1 MAGNETKGGPH
12 EDRRLRK
19 SERICLK
26 NDITRLFK
34 EGKYLSA
41 GGFRCCY
48 VKNNGKDFNRIMISV
63 PKRNFKKAVMRN
75 LLKRRIREAY
85 RNNKHLLPVP
95 GQGSDMLIIYTN
107 NNVRTSEDI
116 TRGIMELLARLSGNA
131 AGLEEGRKKNP
142 CVSADIPGWTAKR
155 RMAGLEKDTEMPSMG
170 RLWL

>member
-19 SERICLK
+19 PERICLK

-34 EGKYLSA
+34 EGRYLSA

-116 TRGIMELLARLSGNA
+116 TRGIRELLARLSGNA

-142 CVSADIPGWTAKR
+142 CVSADIPG
-155 RMAGLEKDTEMPSMG
+155 
-170 RLWL
+170 

>member
-1 MAGNETKGGPH
+1 
-12 EDRRLRK
+12 
-19 SERICLK
+19 
-26 NDITRLFK
+26 
-34 EGKYLSA
+34 
-41 GGFRCCY
+41 
-48 VKNNGKDFNRIMISV
+48 MISV

-131 AGLEEGRKKNP
+131 DGLEEGRKKNP
-142 CVSADIPGWTAKR
+142 CVSADIPG
-155 RMAGLEKDTEMPSMG
+155 
-170 RLWL
+170 